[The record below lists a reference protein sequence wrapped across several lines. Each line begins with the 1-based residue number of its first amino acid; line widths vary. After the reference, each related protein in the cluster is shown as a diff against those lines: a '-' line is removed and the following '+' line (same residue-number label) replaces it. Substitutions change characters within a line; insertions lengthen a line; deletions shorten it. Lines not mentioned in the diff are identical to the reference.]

1 VSEITEISSVLDQ
14 GIQELE
20 ELEELALEEHPNF
33 REKIPEIKAVRIF
46 MTVHDGKCNGVIAR
60 KLEMNS
66 WSAKQIRTFLPLTCV
81 LGMCI
86 FGYIYGLPV
95 AIPAV
100 AITLFITRMA
110 MENIFGE
117 PNKYTHHQVKSV
129 VYRAF
134 KELDF
139 DAVDPKHIRTCSIE
153 IELSFPRAYPFTNPQ
168 EKAYILCTLD
178 NRGVEQL
185 LL

>member
-1 VSEITEISSVLDQ
+1 MSEITEISSVLDQ

-20 ELEELALEEHPNF
+20 ERALEEHPNF

-46 MTVHDGKCNGVIAR
+46 MTVHDGKCNGVIAQ

-66 WSAKQIRTFLPLTCV
+66 WAAKQIRTFFSFTCV
-81 LGMCI
+81 LVMCV
-86 FGYIYGLPV
+86 FGYIYGITV
-95 AIPAV
+95 AIPTV
-100 AITLFITRMA
+100 AMTLFITRIA
-110 MENIFGE
+110 MESMFGE
-117 PNKYTHHQVKSV
+117 PNKYTHHQVKSA

-139 DAVDPKHIRTCSIE
+139 DAVDPKHIRECSIE
-153 IELSFPRAYPFTNPQ
+153 IELSFPRSCPFTNPQ
-168 EKAYILCTLD
+168 EKAYILCKLD

>member
-1 VSEITEISSVLDQ
+1 MSEITEISSVLDQ
-14 GIQELE
+14 GIQKLE
-20 ELEELALEEHPNF
+20 ERALEEHANF
-33 REKIPEIKAVRIF
+33 REKTPEIKAVSIF

-66 WSAKQIRTFLPLTCV
+66 WAAKQVRTFLPFTCV
-81 LGMCI
+81 LVMCV
-86 FGYIYGLPV
+86 FGYIYGATV

-100 AITLFITRMA
+100 AITLFITRMV

-129 VYRAF
+129 VHRAF

-139 DAVDPKHIRTCSIE
+139 DAVDPKHIRACSIE
-153 IELSFPRAYPFTNPQ
+153 IELSFPRSYPFTNPQ
-168 EKAYILCTLD
+168 EKAYILCKLD